1 MQNRDDIYQQLEVCF
16 LENSFRYFNINQLF
30 SLKNFFISL
39 NALPKDDILEIF
51 SDRFKIENLSKEFAN
66 KIFEQILNTN
76 HVYMEI
82 INNTNIPTNNFAN
95 TFKVWADENKIDMQI
110 VHLSRKLTSYIFKS
124 KTPIYKEL
132 LTMFGPIEKD
142 TDRWI
147 DVMPYIEVEYYNK
160 INTRYSYEKITQ
172 SDSFIAPKTKT
183 HYNVYLTTNNLLSAE
198 CSQFDTLENALD
210 TCASILESKEF
221 YSYFQKTPAF
231 QKAVWKNK
239 KKLTDTL
246 RELDHRKYFFDADIY
261 CV

>member
-1 MQNRDDIYQQLEVCF
+1 MSIVAIIIAIFLSISNKQQMVTIQKGNIQHKPIDIKLHKYQDSQCGMVIDSIEYASEVISPDGKTWFFHDHGGMIKWLEPRPFKKEAIIWVH
-16 LENSFRYFNINQLF
+16 
-30 SLKNFFISL
+30 
-39 NALPKDDILEIF
+39 ALD
-51 SDRFKIENLSKEFAN
+51 
-66 KIFEQILNTN
+66 TN
-76 HVYMEI
+76 
-82 INNTNIPTNNFAN
+82 
-95 TFKVWADENKIDMQI
+95 
-110 VHLSRKLTSYIFKS
+110 
-124 KTPIYKEL
+124 
-132 LTMFGPIEKD
+132 
-142 TDRWI
+142 RWI

-221 YSYFQKTPAF
+221 YSYFKKTPTF

-246 RELDHRKYFFDADIY
+246 GELDHRKYFFDEDIY
-261 CV
+261 CE